1 MSEETTQN
9 AGKPAEEDPQTLL
22 APLQSTIRITASLA
36 TTAASTIAEAYA
48 DGLLTP
54 REALR
59 ALHRWYTPITAALKA
74 LDHAKD
80 VLRSAME
87 APIQRLGEPA
97 ELWGEG
103 VITWIDATPT
113 TSYPAREVAAI
124 SSTLTAGTQDADA
137 ALSQLALLGTQLA
150 RLVVLE
156 QLGEDEAAT
165 YRDALSDL
173 ARIART
179 AQEAARQLAAIRKD
193 GTRAGYVKVDL
204 PAKEQRVRP
213 TPAPEAPF

>member
-1 MSEETTQN
+1 MTADTN
-9 AGKPAEEDPQTLL
+9 ILAEQPTDDPKALL
-22 APLQSTIRITASLA
+22 APLDSTIRITASLA
-36 TTAASTIAEAYA
+36 TTAASTITESYS

-59 ALHRWYTPITAALKA
+59 ALHSWYTPITGALKA
-74 LDHAKD
+74 LEQAKD

-97 ELWGEG
+97 ELWGAG
-103 VITWIDATPT
+103 IITWIDAAPT

-124 SSTLTAGTQDADA
+124 SITLSAGTQETDA

-156 QLGEDEAAT
+156 QLSEDEANG
-165 YRDALSDL
+165 YRDALNDL

-179 AQEAARQLAAIRKD
+179 AQEVAQQLVAIRKD
-193 GTRAGYVKVDL
+193 GTKAGYVKVDA
-204 PAKEQRVRP
+204 PPKEQRSRPAP
-213 TPAPEAPF
+213 TPDIPF

>member
-1 MSEETTQN
+1 MTADTTSGVEQ
-9 AGKPAEEDPQTLL
+9 PADDAKTLL
-22 APLQSTIRITASLA
+22 APLDSTIRITASLA
-36 TTAASTIAEAYA
+36 TTAANTITETYS

-59 ALHRWYTPITAALKA
+59 ALHHWYTPITGALKA
-74 LDHAKD
+74 LEQAKD

-103 VITWIDATPT
+103 IITWIDPMPT

-124 SSTLTAGTQDADA
+124 STSLSAGTQETDA

-156 QLGEDEAAT
+156 QLSEDEAAS
-165 YRDALSDL
+165 YRDALNDL

-179 AQEAARQLAAIRKD
+179 AQEAAQQLVAIRKD
-193 GTRAGYVKVDL
+193 GTKAGYVKVDL
-204 PAKEQRVRP
+204 PPKEQRARP
-213 TPAPEAPF
+213 TPASEAPF

>member
-9 AGKPAEEDPQTLL
+9 TGQTTEEDPQTLL
-22 APLQSTIRITASLA
+22 APLHSTIRITASLA
-36 TTAASTIAEAYA
+36 ITAASTISEAYA
-48 DGLLTP
+48 DGLFTP

-103 VITWIDATPT
+103 VITWVDATPT

-124 SSTLTAGTQDADA
+124 SSTLSAGTQEADA
-137 ALSQLALLGTQLA
+137 ALSQLTLLESQLS

-156 QLGEDEAAT
+156 QLSEDEAVV
-165 YRDALSDL
+165 YREALSDL

-179 AQEAARQLAAIRKD
+179 AQEAAQQLVTIRKD
-193 GTRAGYVKVDL
+193 GTRAGYVKVEPL
-204 PAKEQRVRP
+204 PKEQRPRP

>member
-1 MSEETTQN
+1 MSEETAQN
-9 AGKPAEEDPQTLL
+9 AGQPAEEDPQTLL

-36 TTAASTIAEAYA
+36 TKAASTIAEAYT

-74 LDHAKD
+74 LDHARD

-103 VITWIDATPT
+103 IVTWVEASPT

-124 SSTLTAGTQDADA
+124 SSTLTSGTQDAAA
-137 ALSQLALLGTQLA
+137 ALSQLALLEPQLV
-150 RLVVLE
+150 RLVVFE
-156 QLGEDEAAT
+156 QLSEDEAAR

-179 AQEAARQLAAIRKD
+179 AQEAAKQLVAIRKD
-193 GTRAGYVKVDL
+193 GTKAGYVKVD
-204 PAKEQRVRP
+204 PPPKEQRPRP
-213 TPAPEAPF
+213 VPAPEAPF